1 MSEEIET
8 DSLPGRL
15 FMLGVT
21 ATGVSVRR
29 DSRATGDKHITR
41 GARRPA
47 LVKERSAT
55 QVSKGAFTQRLN

>member
-29 DSRATGDKHITR
+29 NSRATGDKHITR

-47 LVKERSAT
+47 LVTEKVARRKFLK
-55 QVSKGAFTQRLN
+55 VRLHNG

>member
-29 DSRATGDKHITR
+29 DSRATADKHITR

-47 LVKERSAT
+47 LVTEKEARRKFLK
-55 QVSKGAFTQRLN
+55 VRLHNG

>member
-1 MSEEIET
+1 MSEEIEA

-29 DSRATGDKHITR
+29 DSRATGDKHFMR